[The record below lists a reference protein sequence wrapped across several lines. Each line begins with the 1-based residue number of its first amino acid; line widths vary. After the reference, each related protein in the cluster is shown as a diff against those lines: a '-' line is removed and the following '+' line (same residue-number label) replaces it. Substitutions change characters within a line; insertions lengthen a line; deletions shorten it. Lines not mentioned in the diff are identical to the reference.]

1 MQGRWT
7 AILGAG
13 AITMVSACFPEAP
26 TMSDVDVER
35 STTDRYAVIAL
46 SAERAVGRDDAS
58 VDVRAHFVE
67 ARDVSAAAALA
78 AFDLAPLEARCD
90 VRAQRPTTAGA
101 GAHVE
106 LLDVGN
112 LHVYGSGESVQ
123 LEPMAVPA
131 QLQQLAGVVYGTD
144 DGAPTPTYGADEPF
158 LVWVEGASG
167 DGFSVGLR
175 APERV
180 AVHAVNGRSPGSAE
194 ALHVDLD
201 EGLFIELES
210 AAPSVDVELRA
221 GLAPHV
227 VTYRCSHPGDQ
238 PIAVDAAVLAS
249 LRAAGEPIEL
259 TLSAWSLEPFP
270 EGAPIDGELRFAF
283 VDTLELVTERAAR

>member
-13 AITMVSACFPEAP
+13 ALTMVSACFPEAP
-26 TMSDVDVER
+26 TMSDADVER

-46 SAERAVGRDDAS
+46 SAERAVGRDDVS

-123 LEPMAVPA
+123 LEPMAVPRSSSSWQGSFTA
-131 QLQQLAGVVYGTD
+131 PKTARPRPRT
-144 DGAPTPTYGADEPF
+144 APTSP
-158 LVWVEGASG
+158 S
-167 DGFSVGLR
+167 SCGLR
-175 APERV
+175 VHPET
-180 AVHAVNGRSPGSAE
+180 ASALDCALRSGS
-194 ALHVDLD
+194 
-201 EGLFIELES
+201 
-210 AAPSVDVELRA
+210 
-221 GLAPHV
+221 
-227 VTYRCSHPGDQ
+227 
-238 PIAVDAAVLAS
+238 
-249 LRAAGEPIEL
+249 
-259 TLSAWSLEPFP
+259 
-270 EGAPIDGELRFAF
+270 RF
-283 VDTLELVTERAAR
+283 TR